1 MRRLLLCTALLLPA
15 ISPAAPEASE
25 ASAAAS
31 SAAAPAAS
39 ASSSALPP
47 ATPAAAS
54 PAAPAPP
61 DSALRATVY
70 FEVGSDT
77 EELSRRLTPLRK
89 RHPQQEL
96 RFVALAPACRTMHD
110 AVNAAQA
117 MVAGVAELPA
127 LVLGDEQG
135 DFAALPLRE
144 LTPEA
149 LRTAELAAEAPQRAE
164 VAAERRY
171 RAKEYLL
178 FARMA
183 LAQPMSDEIAELC
196 LTSCRALMN
205 HPSATPADRQ
215 LLGLRCLYPL
225 LMQQYARGYRGAHT
239 PETEAKL
246 LEAIAALE
254 AARDT
259 DPNSTLGK
267 QAFAE
272 RERLRAARRKARL
285 YE

>member
-1 MRRLLLCTALLLPA
+1 MRRLLLCAALLLPLA
-15 ISPAAPEASE
+15 AEEALSPTAG
-25 ASAAAS
+25 
-31 SAAAPAAS
+31 APAAS
-39 ASSSALPP
+39 AS
-47 ATPAAAS
+47 
-54 PAAPAPP
+54 AAPAPP
-61 DSALRATVY
+61 DSVLRATVY

-77 EELSRRLTPLRK
+77 EELSRRLLPLRR

-127 LVLGDEQG
+127 LVLGDDEG

-144 LTPEA
+144 LSLET
-149 LRTAELAAEAPQRAE
+149 LLAAEQTASAPQRAE
-164 VAAERRY
+164 AAAERRY

-183 LAQPMSDEIAELC
+183 LAQPMSEEIAELC

-205 HPSATPADRQ
+205 HPKATPADRQ

-259 DPNSTLGK
+259 DPNSDLGK

>member
-1 MRRLLLCTALLLPA
+1 MRRLLLSAALLPLTAAQEA
-15 ISPAAPEASE
+15 IPPAAG
-25 ASAAAS
+25 
-31 SAAAPAAS
+31 APAAMAS
-39 ASSSALPP
+39 A
-47 ATPAAAS
+47 T
-54 PAAPAPP
+54 PAPP

-127 LVLGDEQG
+127 LVLGDEEG

-144 LTPEA
+144 LTPET
-149 LRTAELAAEAPQRAE
+149 LRTAEQAAEAPQRAE
-164 VAAERRY
+164 AAAERRY

-183 LAQPMSDEIAELC
+183 LAQPMSEEIAELC

-205 HPSATPADRQ
+205 HPKATPADRQ

-246 LEAIAALE
+246 LEAIAVLE

-259 DPNSTLGK
+259 DPNSNLGK